1 MSFLDDFSTPI
12 HEKKPLFLDD
22 DVPVSDGTVE
32 PSYITSTNDKLEG
45 ENSKHECSSNRNP
58 SPSGVPTDIVDKDA
72 YPNGSMISSAEELH
86 FPSSSLYHK
95 KWDLYRS
102 KILGKGSFG
111 CATLYS
117 ARNVLL
123 SSKSEENSLSVG
135 GSSSQNYVVVKDV
148 NLQTMT
154 SKSEQMTALRN
165 EVAVLQKIR
174 GHPNVV
180 QLVDY
185 HHDNAGMMGYIITE
199 YCDGG
204 DVATAIEKIQHGQ
217 YSPPPSAK
225 GSDQTKILRAFP
237 EEVISSVF
245 IQSLVGL
252 HHLHVEHRILHRDIK
267 PHNIFLLC
275 DGVTVRI
282 GDFGVVAMLD
292 KLGDQAKTI
301 CGSPFYMAPE
311 VCAEKPYDGGADIWS
326 LGVLL
331 YEMMAQVR
339 PFIGQSVAALSQL
352 IMKGKCIPLTERAMS
367 SSSEKS
373 VSLPYSKDLMDLVMS
388 MLTVDPKARPTLRR
402 LLRSVYVRKNLNTVP
417 KKVLSSEFYKKLFEE
432 NEWTSAVRSCLYEG
446 LDKHTEKQVSIDG
459 LEEETYSDDFEN
471 DDEI

>member
-1 MSFLDDFSTPI
+1 MSFLDDFSTPK
-12 HEKKPLFLDD
+12 HQKKPLFLDD
-22 DVPVSDGTVE
+22 DAPVSDGAVE
-32 PSYITSTNDKLEG
+32 PSYITSTTGRLEG
-45 ENSKHECSSNRNP
+45 ENNKRESSSNRNP
-58 SPSGVPTDIVDKDA
+58 SPGVESTDIVDNDA
-72 YPNGSMISSAEELH
+72 YPNGSTLSSAEELH
-86 FPSSSLYHK
+86 FASSTLFHK

-117 ARNVLL
+117 ARNSLF
-123 SSKSEENSLSVG
+123 SSNDEKKSFSVG
-135 GSSSQNYVVVKDV
+135 GSSSNNYVVVKDV

-154 SKSEQMTALRN
+154 SKTEQMTALRN
-165 EVAVLQKIR
+165 EVTVLQNIR

-185 HHDNAGMMGYIITE
+185 HHDDAGMMGYIITE

-204 DVATAIEKIQHGQ
+204 DIASAIEKVQHGQ

-225 GSDQTKILRAFP
+225 CSVPTQMLRVFP
-237 EEVISSVF
+237 EEVIASVL
-245 IQSLVGL
+245 IQSLAGF

-267 PHNIFLLC
+267 PHNLFLLR

-292 KLGDQAKTI
+292 KLGDQAKST

-339 PFIGQSVAALSQL
+339 PFIGQTAAALSQL

-402 LLRSVYVRKNLNTVP
+402 LLRSAYVRKNLNTVP
-417 KKVLSSEFYKKLFEE
+417 KKVLSSEFYNKLFEE
-432 NEWTSAVRSCLYEG
+432 NEWALAVRSCLYEG
-446 LDKHTEKQVSIDG
+446 LDDHTEKRVSIG
-459 LEEETYSDDFEN
+459 GQEEETYSDDFE
-471 DDEI
+471 DDG